1 MYQYITNIFIQKKT
15 CYYKMIYVVR
25 NFYLSLI
32 SLKVETE
39 ITVLSFI
46 EIHRVFFFTND
57 RLIVKVILLA
67 QGLEYM

>member
-46 EIHRVFFFTND
+46 EIHRVFLPMTD
-57 RLIVKVILLA
+57 LL
-67 QGLEYM
+67 LKSFY

>member
-1 MYQYITNIFIQKKT
+1 
-15 CYYKMIYVVR
+15 MIYVVR

>member
-46 EIHRVFFFTND
+46 KIHRVFFTND

>member
-32 SLKVETE
+32 SLKVETK

-46 EIHRVFFFTND
+46 EIHRVFFTND

>member
-46 EIHRVFFFTND
+46 EIHRFFLPMTD
-57 RLIVKVILLA
+57 LL
-67 QGLEYM
+67 LKSFY